1 MSEDSTQAKGETR
14 PCDHPDCP
22 EEARFRAPRE
32 PGRLHEYFWFCKI
45 HVREYNAAWDFF
57 RDMTPEQIEAYRRSS
72 LTGHRPTRRFGLHGG
87 PWNGTPVFDDTF
99 ELFGR
104 ASGRGQARAGED
116 SVGCAFDT
124 LGLDATASVGEIKV
138 RYKEL
143 VKRFHPDTNGGS
155 EASEDRLKL
164 INLAYAKLKTSAGFR

>member
-1 MSEDSTQAKGETR
+1 MSQDSSQLEDETR

-22 EEARFRAPRE
+22 EDARYRAPRE
-32 PGRLHEYFWFCKI
+32 PGRLHEYFWFCKG

-57 RDMTPEQIEAYRRSS
+57 RDMTPAQIEAYHHSS

-87 PWNGTPVFDDTF
+87 PWNGAPVFDDTF
-99 ELFGR
+99 EIFGQ
-104 ASGRGQARAGED
+104 ASGRRPARADAD
-116 SVGCAFDT
+116 SVGGAFDT
-124 LGLDATASVGEIKV
+124 LGLDATASVGEIKG

-155 EASEDRLKL
+155 EASGDRLKR
-164 INLAYAKLKTSAGFR
+164 INLAYATLRTSGGFR